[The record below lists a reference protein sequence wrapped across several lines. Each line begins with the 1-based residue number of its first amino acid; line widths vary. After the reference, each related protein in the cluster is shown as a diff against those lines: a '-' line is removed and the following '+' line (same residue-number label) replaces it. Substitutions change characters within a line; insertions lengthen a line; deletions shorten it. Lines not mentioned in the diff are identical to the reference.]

1 MKPSKKPIKPQSA
14 VRMPLNKILGAETY
28 VRILRALYELNVPVT
43 LSELARRIKM
53 DKSGV
58 WRALSALQ
66 ELGIAEAVGLGAHQA
81 IQLRREHSLTGPL
94 MDLFQA
100 ERERFEKI
108 REKLSDVA
116 HSLVPPARSVWIE
129 GAVAMEHDTPNDPI
143 AVGILAPSSD
153 VGRLA
158 ETFRRETATVQKQFN
173 VTIEVKPLTTA
184 DLAVLSAS
192 ELRPLETII
201 LLAGV
206 PPLATSRVH
215 DSESA
220 RSRSGR
226 HQYHDAQSLRIAHAI
241 SEWLRKDVT
250 LIRRAQDY
258 VDRRLATASPR
269 EATEL
274 HEWHRILETYSVPQ
288 LRRLLNDT
296 GERATRLRQSSPFT
310 PILSASE
317 RAHVLEQMRHN

>member
-1 MKPSKKPIKPQSA
+1 MKPSKKPIKPQSGI
-14 VRMPLNKILGAETY
+14 RMPLNKILGAETY
-28 VRILRALYELNVPVT
+28 VRILRALYELNVPIT

-58 WRALSALQ
+58 WRAISALH
-66 ELGIAEAVGLGAHQA
+66 ELGAVEAVGLGGQQA
-81 IQLRREHSLTGPL
+81 IQPRREYPLTGPL

-100 ERERFEKI
+100 ERQRFEKL

-116 HSLVPPARSVWIE
+116 HSLVPPAKSVWIQ
-129 GAVAMEHDTPNDPI
+129 GAVAMEHDAPNDPI

-158 ETFRRETATVQKQFN
+158 EAFQRETATLQKQFN
-173 VTIEVKPLTTA
+173 VTVEVKPLTTA
-184 DLAVLSAS
+184 DLAVLDAS
-192 ELRPLETII
+192 ELRSLETII

-206 PPLATSRVH
+206 PPLATNRVH
-215 DSESA
+215 DFESA

-226 HQYHDAQSLRIAHAI
+226 HQHYDAQSLRIAHAI
-241 SEWLRKDVT
+241 SQWLGKDVT

-258 VDRRLATASPR
+258 VNRRLATASPR
-269 EATEL
+269 EAKEL
-274 HEWHRILETYSVPQ
+274 HEWHRILENYSVPQ
-288 LRRLLNDT
+288 IRRLLNDT

-317 RAHVLEQMRHN
+317 RAHVMQQMHHN